1 MVLLV
6 RTLPKSKTKFQTSP
20 PPPPLSMCG
29 VESKKLTSLARVS
42 FSAGSA
48 GSVFPLGKL
57 NIANSAR
64 WTVDQVW

>member
-6 RTLPKSKTKFQTSP
+6 RTLPKSKTKFKTSP
-20 PPPPLSMCG
+20 PLDG